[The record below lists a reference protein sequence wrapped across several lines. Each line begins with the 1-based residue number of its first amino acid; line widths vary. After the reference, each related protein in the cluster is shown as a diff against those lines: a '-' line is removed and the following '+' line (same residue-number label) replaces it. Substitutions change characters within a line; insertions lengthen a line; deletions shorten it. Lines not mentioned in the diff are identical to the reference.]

1 MGKNPRWMKRQETA
15 YLKGM
20 NLLSMSDQD
29 FFPQVRFP
37 ESKQGFV
44 QIRLELD
51 GFEKIFKQYY
61 RKRDFSYRQT
71 LYPPTFYAK
80 IVEYRHN

>member
-1 MGKNPRWMKRQETA
+1 
-15 YLKGM
+15 M
-20 NLLSMSDQD
+20 NLLNMSDQD

-51 GFEKIFKQYY
+51 GFEKVFKQYY
-61 RKRDFSYRQT
+61 RKRDFSYSQT